1 MSSHGLRF
9 SSQTSSNIGNVN
21 TLVLVIACDDRKLH
35 LLFAGYVDKT
45 ENTENTLFL
54 ESAASLP
61 PPS

>member
-21 TLVLVIACDDRKLH
+21 TFVLVIACDDRKLH

-54 ESAASLP
+54 E
-61 PPS
+61 